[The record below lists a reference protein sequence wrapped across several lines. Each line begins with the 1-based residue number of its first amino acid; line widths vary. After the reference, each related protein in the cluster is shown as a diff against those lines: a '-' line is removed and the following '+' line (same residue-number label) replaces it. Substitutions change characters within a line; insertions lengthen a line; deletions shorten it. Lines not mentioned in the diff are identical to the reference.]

1 MSLTRILFL
10 CCLLH
15 AALGMQ
21 AQQRKNTTR
30 QARTAVHAGSK
41 TTTDVQHLIEV
52 YDWAKASSA
61 LQALLNNTKDAS
73 AKDSLQNLLE
83 RVRRAD
89 HIMASTQQI
98 VFVDSVVVE
107 KSQLLS
113 ALKMSEEAGKL
124 LPSAQV
130 FPNRNN
136 NMLWSDVT
144 FVNPLATTA
153 IFAAP
158 SDQTQRLHS
167 VFRAGNGWTPATPL
181 AGIDSLFNA
190 PDYPFLLSDGTTLY
204 FSAKGQESI
213 GGYDIF
219 VTRYN
224 PESRQYVKPSNIG
237 MPFNSPANEYLYAVD
252 PTSGIGYLA
261 TDRRQA
267 EGKVCIYS
275 FIVPTERKDYDKESI
290 SLSELSQYA
299 QIASIA
305 RSQVGQSATI
315 KSVQLRKQQQKS
327 RKQTNSIST
336 FRFVINDDRVCRS
349 EQDFQNKEARA
360 LVPEWFK
367 AYQQKIELQQQ
378 CDAAELAYARQ
389 RSDRNRQMLA
399 TLQKQLIALSAR
411 EKALSQQIRQL
422 ETAQ

>member
-61 LQALLNNTKDAS
+61 LQALLNNTKDA
-73 AKDSLQNLLE
+73 
-83 RVRRAD
+83 
-89 HIMASTQQI
+89 
-98 VFVDSVVVE
+98 
-107 KSQLLS
+107 
-113 ALKMSEEAGKL
+113 GKL

-153 IFAAP
+153 IFAAT
-158 SDQTQRLHS
+158 SDHTQRLHS

-315 KSVQLRKQQQKS
+315 KSVQQRKLQQKS